1 MNRSLM
7 SLVVIVLIPVLAHS
21 QARPELTLESSI
33 AMAVE
38 KGFAASDV
46 KAKYL
51 AAKKNA
57 ESSRR
62 RLWTSVGMTVNLPN
76 FQETL
81 SQQFNPFT
89 GRYEYYQLKSTN
101 MQTFLTVNQPLV
113 FTGGNLRFSQLL
125 LSRDQTSG
133 LTGATQQFKDYF
145 SNFSVEF
152 TQPILTPNVS
162 AITQTANETALA
174 QAETDYLAD
183 QMNLVY
189 NVTENFYSVYQ
200 LTRRLEIV
208 REQVAQNEESYTT
221 AKGKYEAGLIPEVDV
236 LQSDVDLASSRND
249 YLSTEREHK
258 RAKNS
263 FRLLLGIPTE
273 EDLSVAGEVLY
284 APVIID
290 SAVAV
295 ESALRNR
302 TEVLSAQRRI
312 LLAEGSIGTAKSR
325 NDFRL
330 DVTARYG
337 LDRNDTLFQNV
348 FHDFNRSRS
357 ASLTLSVPL
366 FDWGSNGL
374 GVEAA
379 EVQYKNAILAAEY
392 TLQEVRQDVID
403 LLNRIEVAGSR
414 IRVLEKSVAVAQKG
428 YDISLQRFRNGAITR
443 NDLTLAQQRLTL
455 AKTNSLNALID
466 YKIGLADLRRR
477 TLWDFEL
484 NGPVKPIMELSS
496 R

>member
-1 MNRSLM
+1 MNRLRVG
-7 SLVVIVLIPVLAHS
+7 LAVLVLAPALVYP
-21 QARPELTLESSI
+21 QARPELTLERSI

-38 KGFAASDV
+38 RGFTASDV

-57 ESSRR
+57 ESARR
-62 RLWTSVGMTVNLPN
+62 RLWTSVGLTVNLPN
-76 FQETL
+76 FQESL
-81 SQQFNPFT
+81 SQQFNPYT
-89 GRYEYYQLKSTN
+89 GRYEYYQLKSTT
-101 MQTFLTVNQPLV
+101 MQTYLTINQPLV

-133 LTGATQQFKDYF
+133 LSGATQQFKDYF

-152 TQPILTPNVS
+152 TQPLLTPNVS
-162 AITQTANETALA
+162 SITQTANEAALA

-189 NVTENFYSVYQ
+189 TVTDNFYSVYQ
-200 LTRRLEIV
+200 LTRRLEIA
-208 REQVAQNEESYTT
+208 REQVAQNEESYNT

-249 YLSTEREHK
+249 YLGAERELK

-263 FRLLLGIPTE
+263 FRLLLGIPTQ
-273 EDLSVAGEVLY
+273 EDLSVTGEVLY

-290 SAVAV
+290 STVAV

-302 TEVLSAQRRI
+302 SEVLSAQRRI
-312 LLAEGSIGTAKSR
+312 VLAEGGIGTAKSR
-325 NDFRL
+325 DDFRL

-337 LDRNDTLFQNV
+337 LDRNDTLFRNV
-348 FHDFNRSRS
+348 FQDFNRSRS
-357 ASLTLSVPL
+357 ASLTFSVPI
-366 FDWGSNGL
+366 FDWGSNSL

-379 EVQYKNAILAAEY
+379 EVQYKNALLAADY
-392 TLQEVRQDVID
+392 TRQQVHQDVID

-414 IRVLEKSVAVAQKG
+414 IRVLEKSVTVAQKG

-443 NDLTLAQQRLTL
+443 NDLTLAQQRLTS

-466 YKIGLADLRRR
+466 YKIGLADLKRR
-477 TLWDFEL
+477 TLWDFEH
-484 NGPVKPIMELSS
+484 GEPAKPIMDDH
-496 R
+496 

>member
-1 MNRSLM
+1 MNRS
-7 SLVVIVLIPVLAHS
+7 IVSVAVLALLPVCAQP
-21 QARPELTLESSI
+21 QARPVLTLKSSI

-38 KGFAASDV
+38 NGFTATDV
-46 KAKYL
+46 KARYL

-57 ESSRR
+57 ESARR
-62 RLWTSVGMTVNLPN
+62 RLWTSVGLTVNLPN
-76 FQETL
+76 FQESL
-81 SQQFNPFT
+81 SQQFNPYT

-101 MQTFLTVNQPLV
+101 MQAYLTINQPLV

-133 LTGATQQFKDYF
+133 LTGATQQFRDYF
-145 SNFSVEF
+145 NNFSIEF
-152 TQPILTPNVS
+152 TQPLLTPNLS
-162 AITQTANETALA
+162 AITQTANEAALA

-189 NVTENFYSVYQ
+189 NVTDNFYGVYQ
-200 LTRRLEIV
+200 LTRQLEIT
-208 REQVAQNEESYTT
+208 REQVSQNEESFNT
-221 AKGKYEAGLIPEVDV
+221 AQGKYKAGLIPEVDV

-249 YLSTEREHK
+249 FLSAERELK

-273 EDLSVAGEVLY
+273 EDLSVTEDVVY
-284 APVIID
+284 APVLID
-290 SAVAV
+290 STVAV
-295 ESALRNR
+295 ESALRYR
-302 TEVLSAQRRI
+302 SEVLSAQRRI
-312 LLAEGSIGTAKSR
+312 LLAEGGIGTAKSR

-348 FHDFNRSRS
+348 FQDFNRSRS
-357 ASLTLSVPL
+357 ASLTFSVPL
-366 FDWGSNGL
+366 FDWGSNSL

-379 EVQYKNAILAAEY
+379 EVQYKNAISAAEY
-392 TLQEVRQDVID
+392 TRQQVRQDVID
-403 LLNRIEVAGSR
+403 LLNRIEVAESR
-414 IRVLEKSVAVAQKG
+414 ILVLEKSVAVAQKG
-428 YDISLQRFRNGAITR
+428 YDISLQRFRNGAVTR
-443 NDLTLAQQRLTL
+443 NDLTLAQQRLTS

-466 YKIGLADLRRR
+466 YNIGLADLKRR
-477 TLWDFEL
+477 TLWDFEK
-484 NGPVKPIMELSS
+484 NESVRPIMDYSS